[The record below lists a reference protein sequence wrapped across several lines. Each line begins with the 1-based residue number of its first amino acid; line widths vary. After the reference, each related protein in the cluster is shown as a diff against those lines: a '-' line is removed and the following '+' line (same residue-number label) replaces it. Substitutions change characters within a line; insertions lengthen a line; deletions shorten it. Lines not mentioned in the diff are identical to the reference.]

1 MIKKIMFMI
10 FILVFIII
18 CLINSGYFSRKEE
31 SACKNNIIQDRNSN
45 KQLSNTDILT
55 TTRVDNSV
63 LYLNKT
69 PSTDKKNSLEPDDK
83 KNSLE
88 SDDKKNSLES
98 ENINPFEKDY
108 RKNLEQIREKLVAM
122 DFDFKEM
129 TKKLHKKLKESKTGK
144 LTKEEM
150 LELLPENIAKEFEE
164 AMDITL

>member
-88 SDDKKNSLES
+88 S